1 MGSYQVFLVA
11 CVVAVSASLSGQTA
25 SHDLPR
31 ELLYIVDSD
40 HGNSDSHERLFAVDP
55 QRKVIV
61 KNYAAGSRPDIALS
75 PDGIRLYVAYEEMS
89 PDRTEG
95 QGKLDVVETATG
107 TVVASVANPNR
118 WVAMGPLYSSEMTLS
133 ADGRWLYV
141 KRLALDLNHAPV
153 DAVAIFD
160 TAAYKFL
167 PGTISLPKCAAS
179 LFVPWPS
186 GRALSVLCSQDMDLR
201 TVRFNDQGVP
211 TNLVPAGIPVTNH
224 AAGQWVGTAFV
235 TGANEVTVIA
245 ADGRYS
251 RINIETNKITEEGA
265 IAFSPPLTPPG
276 WHPHVPGAEHVP
288 SLGRRNIGM
297 QPVLES
303 EGRLYI
309 RLSRSDLYMH
319 AADAVAVLDDK
330 TLRQEAFFELKS
342 SLRSSS
348 WNLFWSGAIG
358 DGGTRLYLLAVEAKG
373 GTVRV
378 LSLPDGKKIDTIK
391 GLGTTPTIMIVSP

>member
-1 MGSYQVFLVA
+1 MGSCQIFLMAFLVTIT
-11 CVVAVSASLSGQTA
+11 ASLSGQTA
-25 SHDLPR
+25 GRDLLR

-75 PDGIRLYVAYEEMS
+75 PDGTRLYLAYEEMS

-141 KRLALDLNHAPV
+141 KRLALDFNHVPV

-167 PGTISLPKCAAS
+167 SDTISLPKCAAS
-179 LFVPWPS
+179 LLVPWPNE
-186 GRALSVLCSQDMDLR
+186 RALSVLCSQDMDLR
-201 TVRFNDQGVP
+201 TVRFNDQGIP
-211 TNLVPAGIPVTNH
+211 TNLVPVGIPVTNH

-235 TGANEVTVIA
+235 SGDNEVTVIA
-245 ADGRYS
+245 ADGKYS
-251 RINIETNKITEEGA
+251 RINVEANKITEEGA

-288 SLGRRNIGM
+288 SLGRRYIGM
-297 QPVLES
+297 QRMLES
-303 EGRLYI
+303 EGRLYVP
-309 RLSRSDLYMH
+309 LSRSDLYMH
-319 AADAVAVLDDK
+319 AADAIAVLDQK
-330 TLRQEAFFELKS
+330 TLRQEALFELKS
-342 SLRSSS
+342 SPRRHS
-348 WNLFWSGAIG
+348 WNLFSSGAIG
-358 DGGTRLYLLAVEAKG
+358 EGGTRLYLLAVEAKG
-373 GTVRV
+373 GAVRV
-378 LSLPDGKKIDTIK
+378 LSLPDGKEIDTIQ
-391 GLGTTPTIMIVSP
+391 GLGATPTIMIVSP